1 MKLGYAR
8 VSTQDQSLDLQID
21 ALNTAGCDE
30 IYREKVSGTKD
41 NRPELKRLLSYARQG
56 DTLVIYKLDRLG
68 RSTKKLLELAEELEQ
83 RGIELVSIRDQID
96 TSTAV
101 GKAMFRMLMVLAE
114 MERDVIVERTRAGL
128 EAARARGKVGGR
140 PVKYGE
146 GNAKLTHAIELY
158 NAKEKSVPEIERI
171 TGISKATLYRALKK
185 AGASG

>member
-21 ALNTAGCDE
+21 ALKAAGCDE
-30 IYREKVSGTKD
+30 IYCEKVSGMKD
-41 NRPELKRLLSYARQG
+41 DRPELERLLAYARPG

-68 RSTKKLLELAEELEQ
+68 RSTKRLLELAEELDR

-114 MERDVIVERTRAGL
+114 MERDIIVERTRAGL
-128 EAARARGKVGGR
+128 EAARARGRKGGR

-146 GNAKLTHAIELY
+146 GNAKLAHALELY
-158 NAKEKSVPEIERI
+158 RAKEKTVPEIERI
-171 TGISKATLYRALKK
+171 TGVSKATLYRALKK